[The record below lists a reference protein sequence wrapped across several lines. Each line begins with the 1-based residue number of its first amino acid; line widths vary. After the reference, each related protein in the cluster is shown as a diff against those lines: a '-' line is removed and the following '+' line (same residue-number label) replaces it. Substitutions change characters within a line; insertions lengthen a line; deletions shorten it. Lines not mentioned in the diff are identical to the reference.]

1 MQSVVALPGTA
12 RAFDRQTAKG
22 KIMPSGRDRFPFKL
36 AWLTAAL
43 LLLVALWRYLP
54 LVETV
59 SGAERAAP
67 RSVTL
72 RGDLAADEKS
82 TIEIFEKSKNSVVFI
97 ST

>member
-1 MQSVVALPGTA
+1 MH
-12 RAFDRQTAKG
+12 
-22 KIMPSGRDRFPFKL
+22 SGRDRFPFKL

-59 SGAERAAP
+59 SGAERAAT